1 MLLYPLTNFEIQKSH
16 QNKAKLNGV
25 FSRDNLPKKIKD
37 ETYVINLN
45 EYANVG
51 TYWTALF
58 CEKKKLFILIVLE
71 LNMFLRKLKS
81 LLGIKISKQTFFKHK
96 QTIQ

>member
-16 QNKAKLNGV
+16 QNEAKLNGV

-51 TYWTALF
+51 TYWTVLF